1 MSSKPSP
8 VGSRSVLAL
17 EPQRRLSVD
26 EYHRMIA
33 AGVLDEDERLELL
46 EGVIVEMSP
55 QKPRH
60 AEVISRLADPR
71 FVAVGADIV
80 VRVQMP
86 LTLGPASEPEPDVAL
101 VARTP
106 GGYRERHPTHALLVI
121 EVSGESLHQDRVAK
135 ASIYAGAGIPEYAI
149 VNLVEECVELR
160 RDPDPASSLYRSL
173 AVLGPADRFES
184 ASVSGFAFRVGDLLA

>member
-1 MSSKPSP
+1 M
-8 VGSRSVLAL
+8 GSRSVLAR

-26 EYHRMIA
+26 EYHGMIG

-46 EGVIVEMSP
+46 EGVVVEMSP

-71 FVAVGADIV
+71 FVGPGSDIV

-86 LTLGPASEPEPDVAL
+86 LTLGPASEPEPDLAL
-101 VARTP
+101 VPRVP
-106 GGYRERHPTHALLVI
+106 GGYRELHPTRALLVI
-121 EVSGESLHQDRVAK
+121 EVSGESLQKDRVAK

-160 RDPDPASSLYRSL
+160 RDPDREASQYRSL
-173 AVLGPADRFES
+173 VVLGPADRFES
-184 ASVSGFAFRVGDLLA
+184 AVVPGFAFRVGDLLA